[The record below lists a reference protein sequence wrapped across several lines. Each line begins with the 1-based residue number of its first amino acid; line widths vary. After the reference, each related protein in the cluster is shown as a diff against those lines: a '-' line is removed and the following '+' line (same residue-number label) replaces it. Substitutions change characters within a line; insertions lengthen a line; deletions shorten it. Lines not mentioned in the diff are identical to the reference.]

1 MGGLVWLRC
10 ARVTSQ
16 ILMMATEGRMES
28 RMESRMEGRMESRM
42 ATDVRVLQES
52 RMGKGGVEGWM
63 EGVSAERM

>member
-16 ILMMATEGRMES
+16 I
-28 RMESRMEGRMESRM
+28 RMEGRMESRM

-52 RMGKGGVEGWM
+52 RMGKGGMEGWM
-63 EGVSAERM
+63 EGVSAERI